1 MLETQKQEL
10 VEAID
15 EVEAI
20 IKSAA
25 SENTTAV
32 STLVEQLT
40 GGAGETVLNPEEQ
53 GEQQDASAPEEQG
66 EQHDASAPKEQG
78 SLGCMYFE

>member
-40 GGAGETVLNPEEQ
+40 GGETVLNPEEQ

-78 SLGCMYFE
+78 SLGYMYFE